1 MRTRPRLAA
10 VAACAAALA
19 FAAGPA
25 LAEPALWVARTGTST
40 VYLFGTMHL
49 LDPKLAWRTPALD
62 RAFHEAGELW
72 LEIPLPVAGKGSA
85 MAFTPEETKRIGEI
99 VTTLGFTKDG
109 PTLSSKLTPAENAQ
123 LVSLLAPIPQA
134 RIDRFRPWLA
144 ALTATSKLAMQL
156 GLASSAGPDVVLD
169 EEAMADG
176 KAVHA
181 FETTEQQYHFF
192 ADLSPEEELDFL
204 RGALADA
211 GAGKAL
217 LQTMEKAWASGD
229 DKAVAELV
237 DGRMREKSPLFYRRF
252 VVERNNRW
260 LPEIETMLKT
270 PGVRFIA
277 VGEGHL
283 VGSDGVVALL
293 KKDGFGVER
302 VR

>member
-1 MRTRPRLAA
+1 MLTRPRLTAA
-10 VAACAAALA
+10 AAFAAALTL
-19 FAAGPA
+19 AAVPA
-25 LAEPALWVARTGTST
+25 LAEPALWVANSRTST

-49 LDPKLAWRTPALD
+49 LDPNLAWRTPAFD

-72 LEIPLPVAGKGSA
+72 LEIPLPVTGKGSA

-99 VTTLGFTKDG
+99 ITKLGITKDG

-123 LVSLLAPIPQA
+123 LASLFAPVPQD
-134 RIDRFRPWLA
+134 RIDRFRPWFA
-144 ALTATSKLAMQL
+144 ALTATSKLAMRM
-156 GLASSAGPDVVLD
+156 GLAPTSGPDFVLD

-176 KAVHA
+176 KPVHA
-181 FETTEQQYHFF
+181 FETIEQQYHFF
-192 ADLSPEEELDFL
+192 ADLSPEEELDYL
-204 RGALADA
+204 RSTLAEA
-211 GAGKAL
+211 GAGKGL
-217 LQTMEKAWASGD
+217 LRTMGQAWALGD
-229 DKAVAELV
+229 DKALAELV
-237 DGRMREKSPLFYRRF
+237 DSRMREKSPLFYRRF

-293 KKDGFGVER
+293 KKDGFRVER